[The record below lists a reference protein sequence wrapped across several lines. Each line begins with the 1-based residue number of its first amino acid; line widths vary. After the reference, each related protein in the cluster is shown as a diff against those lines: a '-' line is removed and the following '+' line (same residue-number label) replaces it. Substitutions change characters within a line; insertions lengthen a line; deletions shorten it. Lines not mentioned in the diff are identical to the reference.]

1 MMRMIEGLCLW
12 LTPTPGPSLELGYH
26 MWSLI
31 RPVGHLLPLEETGE
45 GLKSLA
51 FSRAFSREKVAEGRM
66 RDHMQLSSSLEG
78 GVGGGCQLRI
88 DDHA

>member
-1 MMRMIEGLCLW
+1 
-12 LTPTPGPSLELGYH
+12 

-66 RDHMQLSSSLEG
+66 RGHMQLSPSLKEG
-78 GVGGGCQLRI
+78 LGVGVSPI
-88 DDHA
+88 YAFSFFSAAP